1 MNSNRFFKA
10 LSLTSFGLAAY
21 NTLNNTNIRRI
32 KDDLEIERLKNLE
45 LQDKYDKL
53 ANKKI
58 EELESVN
65 ESNKS
70 LVENIQNIINSKDGS
85 SGSNSLIETNFI
97 DSINQFLSTLNFEQ
111 TLAILHISG
120 SIFIILSIYSILL
133 IFLGDSLIN
142 YFNLEEKYPKIAN
155 FIKIRRKFQKYYIT
169 LNVIIILLVLL
180 TIIYI
185 NLTIL
190 FTPCC
195 LINN

>member
-1 MNSNRFFKA
+1 MKTTRFFQA

-21 NTLNNTNIRRI
+21 NTLKNNQTRRI
-32 KDDLEIERLKNLE
+32 KEELELERLKNLE

-53 ANKKI
+53 ADKKI
-58 EELESVN
+58 EDLDLIK

-85 SGSNSLIETNFI
+85 SGSNSLIGNNFI

-120 SIFIILSIYSILL
+120 SIFILISLYSILL
-133 IFLGDSLIN
+133 IFLGENFIKF
-142 YFNLEEKYPKIAN
+142 FNLEEKYPKIAN
-155 FIKIRRKFQKYYIT
+155 FINIRRKFQKYYISI
-169 LNVIIILLVLL
+169 NVIIIVFVLL

-185 NLTIL
+185 NFSLLLT
-190 FTPCC
+190 PSY
-195 LINN
+195 

>member
-1 MNSNRFFKA
+1 MKTTRFFQA

-21 NTLNNTNIRRI
+21 NTLKNNQTRRI
-32 KDDLEIERLKNLE
+32 KEELELERLKNLE

-53 ANKKI
+53 ADKKI
-58 EELESVN
+58 EDLDLIK

-85 SGSNSLIETNFI
+85 SGSNSLIGNNFI

-120 SIFIILSIYSILL
+120 SIFILISLYSILL
-133 IFLGDSLIN
+133 IFLGENFIKF
-142 YFNLEEKYPKIAN
+142 FNLEEKYPKIAN
-155 FIKIRRKFQKYYIT
+155 FINIRRKFQKYYISI
-169 LNVIIILLVLL
+169 NVIIIVFVLL

-185 NLTIL
+185 NFLLLLTPPI
-190 FTPCC
+190 
-195 LINN
+195 